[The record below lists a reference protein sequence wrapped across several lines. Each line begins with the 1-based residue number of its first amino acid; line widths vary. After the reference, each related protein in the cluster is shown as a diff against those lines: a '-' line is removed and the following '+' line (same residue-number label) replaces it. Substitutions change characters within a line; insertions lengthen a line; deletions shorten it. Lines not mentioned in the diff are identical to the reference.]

1 MSSNTPSHT
10 INVKRIRNKYD
21 INLNIIIETTPF
33 SIIYEGYKLNTL
45 GMNEVIIETIPLKN
59 QVFSLKVTHPY
70 IIEIEETIYDKYN
83 LYIIYPNYKKYKKIN
98 IINQNKFNNF
108 FNEFRDIIIFIVD
121 NKIDIEPIKIT
132 DIYDKNNIY
141 VLIHKKQQN
150 KTNIKYGS
158 PIYSPP
164 EIFDK
169 KEIYLTEQ
177 LLWNFGILL
186 YQIIK
191 NNSPYTDCKDIKD
204 IINTSRVI
212 CFEETEEDQF
222 LKQFLNNNNCDRINY
237 SQFLKIDI
245 TKYNFFNTNINN
257 TNINNTNDK
266 DYKDYKDDIKQ
277 KSYKNKTND
286 EIFEMDL

>member
-33 SIIYEGYKLNTL
+33 SIIYEGYKLNTIE
-45 GMNEVIIETIPLKN
+45 MNEVIIETIPLKN
-59 QVFSLKVTHPY
+59 QIIPLKFIHPY
-70 IIEIEETIYDKYN
+70 IIEIEETIYDKHN
-83 LYIIYPNYKKYKKIN
+83 LYIIYPNYKKYKKID
-98 IINQNKFNNF
+98 IKDQNKFNNF
-108 FNEFRDIIIFIVD
+108 FNEFRDLIKIIVD
-121 NKIDIEPIKIT
+121 NKIDIEPIKLT

-150 KTNIKYGS
+150 KTNLKYGS

-177 LLWNFGILL
+177 LLWNFGMLL

-191 NNSPYTDCKDIKD
+191 NNSPYNDCKDVKD
-204 IINTSRVI
+204 ILNVSRVI
-212 CFEETEEDQF
+212 CFEETQEDQF
-222 LKQFLNNNNCDRINY
+222 LKQFLNNNIFDRISYVN
-237 SQFLKIDI
+237 FLKIDI
-245 TKYNFFNTNINN
+245 TKYNFFNKNENEISNN
-257 TNINNTNDK
+257 KKEIT
-266 DYKDYKDDIKQ
+266 
-277 KSYKNKTND
+277 YKNKTNE